1 MYKHLKQGNNLL
13 QEKINETKL
22 QLEDTTRHIAKLE
35 GLEESAQKVREK
47 AEHAAEKEE
56 KAENVQEKAEHAAEK

>member
-22 QLEDTTRHIAKLE
+22 QLEDTNRQIAKLE
-35 GLEESAQKVREK
+35 GQD
-47 AEHAAEKEE
+47 
-56 KAENVQEKAEHAAEK
+56 